1 MVQDRK
7 EEMWIPMWFKH
18 FTTDKDDPYPVKVFL
33 NHYGYKM
40 FKLIPGYDY
49 NSAPPV
55 EVK

>member
-1 MVQDRK
+1 
-7 EEMWIPMWFKH
+7 MWFKH